1 VSWLPRLPSR
11 RVRIRLVLLLVSLL
25 TVAAYLEAPA
35 LRAELRFR
43 AAEKARK
50 RRDFADARGYLLA
63 NLAADPT
70 RARDHFL
77 LARVARQSGAFEDAE
92 EQLELCQKWEGAS
105 ARVAF
110 ERLLLSVQQG
120 AFRRYTEIQL
130 RRRIEEGDV
139 ESVEILEAL
148 SVGCLVT
155 YRFADALGYL
165 SKWIELT
172 PDNFQAH
179 VWRSKARERL
189 SDMPGARA
197 DAERAVAL
205 APTNFSAQLN
215 LGQVLTKSN
224 EFQEAE
230 KVFEQL
236 AQRYPRDPL
245 VAMGLAQAKS
255 KLRPEGVEAA
265 RILDDLLTQYPDDSP
280 VLLER
285 GRLALQMGETARAES
300 WLRKAAELAPWEYQ
314 VQYTLLQSLRQQGKL
329 TDADQVEETVRR
341 LEEAS
346 HRLHEFNEKFK
357 QEPYN
362 PSNHCAIARILLEV
376 GNHKE
381 AVRWLQAALK
391 IDSNQPLANLLLADY
406 YDKRGEPGKAARYRE
421 AALNP
426 NGSG

>member
-1 VSWLPRLPSR
+1 
-11 RVRIRLVLLLVSLL
+11 LVLLLVPVL
-25 TVAAYLEAPA
+25 TVAVAAYLELPV
-35 LRAELRFR
+35 LRAEHRFR

-70 RARDHFL
+70 SARDHFV

-92 EQLELCQKWEGAS
+92 EHLELCQKWEGAS
-105 ARVAF
+105 SRVAF
-110 ERLLLSVQQG
+110 ERTLLSVQQG
-120 AFRRYTEIQL
+120 RFRRDTEVQL
-130 RRRIEEGDV
+130 RRRIEQGDV
-139 ESVEILEAL
+139 ESVLILEAL
-148 SVGCLVT
+148 SVGCLGS
-155 YRFADALGYL
+155 YRFADALDYL

-172 PDNFQAH
+172 PDDFQAH
-179 VWRSKARERL
+179 VWRSKAKERL
-189 SDMPGARA
+189 SDLPGARA
-197 DAERAVAL
+197 DAERAVTL
-205 APTNFSAQLN
+205 APTNFAAQLSF
-215 LGQVLTKSN
+215 GQVLTKSN

-255 KLRPEGVEAA
+255 KLQPEGVEAA
-265 RILDDLLTQYPDDSP
+265 RILDDLVTQFPDDSP

-314 VQYTLLQSLRQQGKL
+314 VQYALLQSLRQQGKL
-329 TDADQVEETVRR
+329 TDADQVEKTVRR

-362 PSNHCAIARILLEV
+362 PSHHCAIARILLEV

-381 AVRWLQAALK
+381 ALRWLQAALK
-391 IDSNQPLANLLLADY
+391 IDSHQPVANLLLADY
-406 YDKRGEPGKAARYRE
+406 YDKSGEPRKAARYRE
-421 AALNP
+421 AALP
-426 NGSG
+426 